1 MLQTLASSFLVPRV
15 MDGQFKVALFSLLLF
30 NFMQTEQVLASSGS
44 ERWALLELR
53 ASLGIRARYWPKKV
67 EPCLNWTGIE
77 CLDGRVTG
85 ISLSGIR
92 RTRVGKRNPQFAIY
106 PLSNLTSLSSF
117 NASGFLLPG
126 PIPEWLGQ
134 RLATLQV
141 LDLRSCSIYGSIP
154 DTLGSLFRL
163 NSLYLSENTI
173 TGTIPA
179 TLGKLNSLSVLD
191 LSKNLLT
198 GPIPSAISALRNLS
212 SLDLSSNFL
221 SGAIP
226 TEIGSLSSLKFLRLH
241 NNSFSSSVPAQL
253 GNLSA
258 LEELDLGY
266 NFLSG
271 PLPEDLGRISS
282 LQKLLIG
289 NNELEGALPARI
301 LLDQKFVEFVVLR
314 NNKFDGKFPD
324 VLRSVPH
331 LLFLDIS
338 ENNFTGE
345 LPNLTA
351 FSDNAGTNFN
361 FSNNLFYGNV
371 PFEIG
376 GNVSLDLSNNFLKGL
391 APTTTKSSVNLS
403 TNCFQSLPD
412 QRSIMD
418 CQQFYAKRGL
428 HFDGNNV
435 PESPEPPISKHS
447 KKKNKLTFIL
457 VGTFGGLGCI
467 LILGVALAYVLKV
480 CNKRTGNGRGT
491 AEVRHVSVKDS
502 RPPPQIPLCFSGL
515 GEEFT
520 YEQVLHAT
528 NNFSETNLIKH
539 GHSGDIFRGTLEG
552 GNLVAIKRVDLQVLK
567 KGRCT
572 SELDLFDKINHP
584 RLVQLIGHCLELENE
599 KILVYKYM
607 PNGDLSNSFYRVN
620 HLDDDCLQSLDWI
633 TRLKIAIG
641 AAEALSYLHHECNP
655 PLVHRDIQASSIL
668 LDDQYDVRLGSLSE
682 VCAQGVEN
690 SQQRISRMFW
700 MAQTPDKG
708 PSGPSASC
716 AYDVYCF
723 GKLLLGL
730 VSGKLDICNFEDEG
744 STNEWLE
751 SNLSYI
757 SIHEKEQVGKIID
770 QSLIIDDDL
779 LEEVWAVAIVAKSC
793 LNPKP
798 SRRPLMRHILRALEN
813 PFKIVREENFSSGRL
828 RTTSSRSYWTTAFF
842 GSWHHSSSES
852 ASFPGQT
859 RREGASDLK
868 QTGRAG
874 SHGSGMNEYSSSHK
888 RSSSE
893 IFPEPVDIQDLEK
906 QDEN

>member
-1 MLQTLASSFLVPRV
+1 MGG
-15 MDGQFKVALFSLLLF
+15 D
-30 NFMQTEQVLASSGS
+30 
-44 ERWALLELR
+44 
-53 ASLGIRARYWPKKV
+53 
-67 EPCLNWTGIE
+67 
-77 CLDGRVTG
+77 
-85 ISLSGIR
+85 
-92 RTRVGKRNPQFAIY
+92 RNKLIWDKE
-106 PLSNLTSLSSF
+106 N
-117 NASGFLLPG
+117 SGFLLPG

-154 DTLGSLFRL
+154 DSLGSLFRL
-163 NSLYLSENTI
+163 NSLHLSENTI

-179 TLGKLNSLSVLD
+179 ALGKLNSL
-191 LSKNLLT
+191 
-198 GPIPSAISALRNLS
+198 
-212 SLDLSSNFL
+212 
-221 SGAIP
+221 
-226 TEIGSLSSLKFLRLH
+226 LH
-241 NNSFSSSVPAQL
+241 DNSFSSSVPAQL

-258 LEELDLGY
+258 LVELDLGY

-351 FSDNAGTNFN
+351 FSDNAGTKFN
-361 FSNNLFYGNV
+361 FSNNLFYGN
-371 PFEIG
+371 
-376 GNVSLDLSNNFLKGL
+376 
-391 APTTTKSSVNLS
+391 
-403 TNCFQSLPD
+403 SLPD

-418 CQQFYAKRGL
+418 CQKFYAKRGL

-435 PESPEPPISKHS
+435 PESPEPPISEHS

-457 VGTFGGLGCI
+457 W
-467 LILGVALAYVLKV
+467 KW
-480 CNKRTGNGRGT
+480 KRNS
-491 AEVRHVSVKDS
+491 EVRHVSVKDS

-668 LDDQYDVRLGSLSE
+668 LDDQYEVRLGSLSE
-682 VCAQGVEN
+682 FAQGVEN

-874 SHGSGMNEYSSSHK
+874 LME
-888 RSSSE
+888 
-893 IFPEPVDIQDLEK
+893 VA
-906 QDEN
+906 